1 MGRHALSDAEK
12 RARGTFRED
21 QSEAAYAAKRAEKVV
36 VGPWLTSIPDPEM
49 PLNDVGKAKYM
60 ELAKLL
66 FDQNKLTKVTCMD
79 CEIVAL
85 HWQNVQARMAAGK
98 APSSDSL
105 KQIASITQRLRIA
118 EDAPAIANPNQKSRF
133 EGSGFANNRSTPFR
147 LRPLAAAGKG
157 EL

>member
-12 RARGTFRED
+12 KAKGTFRPD
-21 QSEAAYAAKRAEKVV
+21 QSEAVYSAKRAEKVI

-49 PLNDVGKAKYM
+49 PLNAVGRAKYD
-60 ELAKLL
+60 EITKLL

-79 CEIVAL
+79 CEILAL
-85 HWQNVQARMAAGK
+85 HWQNVQGRIAAGK

-105 KQIASITQRLRIA
+105 KQISTITQRLRIA
-118 EDAPAIANPNQKSRF
+118 EDAPAIANPNQKNRF
-133 EGSGFANNRSTPFR
+133 EGSGFSNNRASPIR
-147 LRPLAAAGKG
+147 LRPYSAAGQG